1 MADHGLNNTS
11 NTSTNP
17 PGSYLFTESYIILL
31 SLLAVLIFLI
41 NLMIIFLF
49 ATRDYLRTKTNMIL
63 VGLALSDL
71 LNGILVIPLQ
81 IMVNIYITEQSL
93 RLASMVFYRFIAV
106 STMLH
111 ILAVTM
117 ERHICIL
124 SPLRYHS
131 LVTKSRIIK
140 ILVFIWLLSI
150 CNSVISLSWIGLAD
164 EYNHLK
170 QPPGLHNSKLLRCE
184 FTYTLLTF
192 VFFFLIPLVI
202 MAYSFRKIICE
213 ISRHNRRD
221 SELMLESTNRSST
234 DSASGEDSRPRH
246 AYILDRKPVLI
257 FLAMLLVFS
266 ITWSSW
272 YAQVIILSTSPIHY
286 KPVGGIW
293 PGFARSSTSVINP
306 LLYALIKKDFR
317 QALKSWLNYIRD
329 LVTSTKTST
338 MEQDFT
344 AKFTIET

>member
-1 MADHGLNNTS
+1 MMANHGGVHNIS
-11 NTSTNP
+11 NISTHSSISN
-17 PGSYLFTESYIILL
+17 LFTESYIVLL
-31 SLLAVLIFLI
+31 SVLAALIFII
-41 NLMIIFLF
+41 NLMVIFLF
-49 ATRDYLRTKTNMIL
+49 ATRDNLRTKTNMIL
-63 VGLALSDL
+63 VSLALSDA
-71 LNGILVIPLQ
+71 LNGVLVIPLQ
-81 IMVNIYITEQSL
+81 IMVNIHMREQSL

-111 ILAVTM
+111 ILAVTL

-131 LVTKSRIIK
+131 LVTKARIIK
-140 ILVFIWLLSI
+140 TLVSIWLLAI

-184 FTYTLLTF
+184 FTYTLFTF
-192 VFFFLIPLVI
+192 VFFFIIPLVI
-202 MAYSFRKIICE
+202 MAYSFKKIICE

-221 SELMLESTNRSST
+221 SELMLDTRNSI
-234 DSASGEDSRPRH
+234 DSGEEIQPRQT
-246 AYILDRKPVLI
+246 YISDRKPILI

-272 YAQVIILSTSPIHY
+272 YAQIIILSTSPKHY
-286 KPVGGIW
+286 LPVGGVW

-306 LLYALIKKDFR
+306 LIYSLIKKDFR
-317 QALKSWLNYIRD
+317 QALKSWLNR
-329 LVTSTKTST
+329 LGNLATFWKTTTTEQEFTS
-338 MEQDFT
+338 
-344 AKFTIET
+344 KFTT